1 VDVIYSKLEPVEG
14 ASPADHA
21 GEVQSLLAAWVAYAE
36 MAITAVEHDDSATI
50 LDALARRDEL
60 LPHLT
65 MALERFRAGGSAD
78 PAISGSILPFPRILA
93 DISAAEDRLSA
104 RLGAF
109 RNDLRHELDRV
120 EHGATCASA
129 YRQIQ
134 GRDPRGLNLK
144 G

>member
-1 VDVIYSKLEPVEG
+1 MDVIYSKFGPVEG
-14 ASPADHA
+14 ASPVDDA

-36 MAITAVEHDDSATI
+36 MAITAAEHDDSTTI
-50 LDALARRDEL
+50 LAALDGRDEL
-60 LPHLT
+60 LPRLT
-65 MALERFRAGGSAD
+65 VALERFRAGGSSD
-78 PAISGSILPFPRILA
+78 PAISGTILPFPRILA
-93 DISAAEDRLSA
+93 DIRAAEDRLSA

-109 RNDLRHELDRV
+109 RDDLRHELDRV

-134 GRDPRGLNLK
+134 GRDPKGLNLK